1 MCTVY
6 IKACI
11 AWLREALC
19 ICGWDSVTSS
29 HALPLLIHYSAY
41 IPGYHQTRHV
51 AFLMPTS
58 RFLETLLALCTEF
71 AVLLPYYGWWKWRR
85 LCIVTSKSF
94 FNAAQFLR
102 SNIHITLYSLQWR
115 VLFSIHDHVVWC
127 GKFLMEAR
135 HPIQFTLRALHTYIK
150 SYTLADM
157 MRQMST
163 LSTFFWHIR
172 RLYIDYIVTFLLRNT
187 YLSIHIKHAG
197 AWLPTLINDVNLEQF
212 THQVIHCASLDTQGL
227 PDWFDS
233 EFHPGP
239 RITLIKR
246 CSLIHWAFKATKSTV
261 FSPTFIVMF
270 TTIAKCLP
278 YFCSIIHGKYLRS
291 KVLVQLFWSN
301 MCQNHHIITISFKLH
316 CLLDNHQHWCIEFQ
330 SV

>member
-41 IPGYHQTRHV
+41 IPGYHQARHV

-71 AVLLPYYGWWKWRR
+71 AVLLLCYGWWKWRR
-85 LCIVTSKSF
+85 IVTSESVF
-94 FNAAQFLR
+94 DPTQFLR
-102 SNIHITLYSLQWR
+102 SNIHFTLYSLHAVKSTIQYSR
-115 VLFSIHDHVVWC
+115 SRDEC

-135 HPIQFTLRALHTYIK
+135 HPIQFTLRALHTYSI

-163 LSTFFWHIR
+163 LSTFFWHIWR
-172 RLYIDYIVTFLLRNT
+172 
-187 YLSIHIKHAG
+187 
-197 AWLPTLINDVNLEQF
+197 
-212 THQVIHCASLDTQGL
+212 
-227 PDWFDS
+227 
-233 EFHPGP
+233 
-239 RITLIKR
+239 
-246 CSLIHWAFKATKSTV
+246 
-261 FSPTFIVMF
+261 
-270 TTIAKCLP
+270 
-278 YFCSIIHGKYLRS
+278 
-291 KVLVQLFWSN
+291 
-301 MCQNHHIITISFKLH
+301 
-316 CLLDNHQHWCIEFQ
+316 
-330 SV
+330 